1 MFKLSQSNS
10 YYWPVTVEMPADGGK
25 FEKHTF
31 DAEFRRMSVDE
42 LQALGDTDETG
53 GIACRTIMV
62 GWKGI
67 VDDSG
72 EEVPFSETSR
82 DQLLQWPTVRIAIM
96 QSFRASLAGAG
107 RKN

>member
-1 MFKLSQSNS
+1 MFKISQSKT
-10 YYWPVTVEMPADGGK
+10 YFWPVTVEMAADGGK

-31 DAEFRRMSVDE
+31 DAEFRRLSVDE
-42 LQALGDTDETG
+42 IAALGESDDTG
-53 GIACRTIMV
+53 GTACRRIMA

-72 EEVPFSETSR
+72 EEVPFSESALA
-82 DQLLQWPTVRIAIM
+82 DLLKYPPVRMAIM
-96 QSFRASLAGAG
+96 VAFRASLQGAA